1 MGNSPAA
8 GIWEDITIW
17 GSKAV
22 VYLRNGHL
30 TIRSGSQSVEP
41 ERLPPS
47 TTVDQNFVDAI
58 LGRNA
63 VQVPPECGLRVIELT
78 EAAWESARIGVP
90 VKVNSCNKD
99 FQA

>member
-1 MGNSPAA
+1 MENVDSEVDINSALSVRFSNGVIGNISVVGNSPAA

-41 ERLPPS
+41 E
-47 TTVDQNFVDAI
+47 
-58 LGRNA
+58 
-63 VQVPPECGLRVIELT
+63 
-78 EAAWESARIGVP
+78 
-90 VKVNSCNKD
+90 
-99 FQA
+99 